1 LAKDGM
7 LEGGQVFNQVL
18 TYHSLSNNK
27 ELNNNSQ
34 KLALGLRKAV
44 PNKYLY
50 VIV

>member
-7 LEGGQVFNQVL
+7 LERGQVFNQVS
-18 TYHSLSNNK
+18 TCHFVSNNK

-44 PNKYLY
+44 PSKYHY
-50 VIV
+50 VTV